1 MLDIKKE
8 IGNKLTDISR
18 FYKEEIGPIRG
29 SRPSPALVEEILVE
43 YYGQKLPIKQ
53 LGSIMIVP
61 PREVQINVWD
71 ANAVNAIVKEISTR
85 LSLSASN
92 DGNTIHVNLPSLT
105 QERKDELIKAVK
117 AKTEEARIKSRTARD
132 EIKKLLG
139 EMEKSGEVTQD
150 DRFELNE
157 AIQKAMDKFNEDIDT
172 ALNKKIGEI
181 NE

>member
-8 IGNKLTDISR
+8 LETKLSEIAR
-18 FYKEEIGPIRG
+18 FYKEEVGPIRG
-29 SRPSPALVEEILVE
+29 SRPSPALVEEIQVE

-71 ANAVNAIVKEISTR
+71 ANAVNAIVKEVSSR
-85 LSLSASN
+85 LNLSASN

-132 EIKKLLG
+132 EIKKHLN
-139 EMEKSGEVTQD
+139 EMEKSGEATED

-157 AIQKAMDKFNEDIDT
+157 GIQKIMDKFNGDVDT
-172 ALNKKIGEI
+172 LLDKKIGEI